1 MLRSKHIDEFAF
13 IITIITPLWNQM
25 GIKSNNLNAHHKTVS
40 STLGILKSLLL
51 SPILKTKR
59 KAMIV
64 AFICQEVVQQH
75 FIQ

>member
-1 MLRSKHIDEFAF
+1 
-13 IITIITPLWNQM
+13 M